1 MNLAFFSGNEMF
13 WKTRWEPSVDGTNT
27 PDRTLV
33 SYKDT
38 HFAERQD
45 PVEWTGTWR
54 DPRFTTPSENVT
66 PENALTGQSFVVNSG
81 TSRITVPYAVQDT
94 CACGATP
101 PPRA

>member
-13 WKTRWEPSVDGTNT
+13 WKTRWEPSIDGTST

-38 HFAERQD
+38 HFTEQQD

-54 DPRFTTPSENVT
+54 DPRFTTPADGVT

-81 TSRITVPYAVQDT
+81 TSRITVPVRV
-94 CACGATP
+94 P
-101 PPRA
+101 PAAHVAQHRGRRR